1 MKKLFS
7 SLLWIFIASLALS
20 QINTVYAANDV
31 GINFKDNCLVWM
43 WRHCF
48 HYEKIIWIADDAPDY
63 TAVSIAQDV
72 IFAATYILWAVLTV
86 VMIYCWLMY
95 IFAARWGKDTSAYKK
110 WLKNAM
116 IWSILV
122 WWAYTIVRLI
132 QYVAQW

>member
-1 MKKLFS
+1 MKKIFS
-7 SLLWIFIASLALS
+7 LLLWIFVAGLGFF
-20 QINTVYAANDV
+20 QINIVDAKDV
-31 GINFKDNCLVWM
+31 GINFNDKCLVWM

-48 HYEKIIWIADDAPDY
+48 HYEKIMWIDEAQPDY

-72 IFAATYILWAVLTV
+72 IFAATYILWAVLTI

-110 WLKNAM
+110 WLQNAL

-122 WWAYTIVRLI
+122 RWAYTIVRLV

>member
-1 MKKLFS
+1 MKKILS
-7 SLLWIFIASLALS
+7 LLLWIFVAGLWFFQVNIVDAK
-20 QINTVYAANDV
+20 DV
-31 GINFKDNCLVWM
+31 GINFKDKCLVWM

-48 HYEKIIWIADDAPDY
+48 HYEKIIWIDEDQPDY

-72 IFAATYILWAVLTV
+72 IFAATYILWAVLTI

-110 WLKNAM
+110 WLQNAL

-122 WWAYTIVRLI
+122 RWAYAIVRLI

>member
-1 MKKLFS
+1 MKKIFS
-7 SLLWIFIASLALS
+7 LLLWIFVAGLGFF
-20 QINTVYAANDV
+20 QINIVDAKDV
-31 GINFKDNCLVWM
+31 GINFKDKCLVWM

-48 HYEKIIWIADDAPDY
+48 HYEKIMWIDEAQPDY

-72 IFAATYILWAVLTV
+72 IFAATYILWAVLTI

-110 WLKNAM
+110 WLQNAL

-122 WWAYTIVRLI
+122 RWAYTIVRLV